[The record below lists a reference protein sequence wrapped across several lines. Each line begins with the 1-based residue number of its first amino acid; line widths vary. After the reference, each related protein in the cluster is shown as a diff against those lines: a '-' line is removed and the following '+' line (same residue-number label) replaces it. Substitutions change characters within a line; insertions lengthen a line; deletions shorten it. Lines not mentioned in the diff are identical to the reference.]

1 MIRKETKVLQ
11 VNKLYY
17 PHIGGVEKH
26 VQDLSEA
33 IKDDVDL
40 KVLVANTSRETV
52 IKEINGVEVIKAA
65 SLGMVASAPV
75 APSLW
80 RWLGRLDSDIYH
92 FHFPYP
98 IGDLS
103 YFVSQKK
110 GKLIVSYHSDIVRQK
125 RLMTIYRPIMNR
137 FLRRADLILAGSPNM
152 VENSPVLKEY
162 KDKCR
167 VFHYGID
174 IEKFK
179 RTEDVSK
186 KAAEIRRRFN
196 DKKIVLFIGR
206 LVYYKGL
213 TYLLEAM
220 KDIEDDAVLLLAG
233 SGGMEEELKEKVARA
248 GLEEKVIFLG
258 SPADDELPALYHS
271 SDIFVL
277 PSVARSEAFGI
288 VQLEAQACGKPVVST
303 DLPTGVPYANL
314 NMQTGLIVPPE
325 DSKALASAINR
336 LLEDELLRKKL
347 GDAGKKR
354 VESEFTLDAMKKSVL
369 RAYEEVLARS

>member
-1 MIRKETKVLQ
+1 MIRKDTKVLQ

-40 KVLVANTSRETV
+40 RVLVANTTRETV
-52 IKEINGVEVIKAA
+52 TEKINGVEVIKAA

-80 RWLGRLDSDIYH
+80 RWLSRLDSDIYH

-103 YFVSQKK
+103 YFLSQKK

-125 RLMTIYRPIMNR
+125 RLLTLYRPIMNR

-152 VENSPVLKEY
+152 IERSPILKDY

-174 IEKFK
+174 VKRFEKTDEVK
-179 RTEDVSK
+179 RKVR
-186 KAAEIRRRFN
+186 EIRARFN
-196 DKKIVLFIGR
+196 NKKIVLFIGR
-206 LVYYKGL
+206 LVYYKGI

-220 KDIEDDAVLLLAG
+220 KTIDAVLLLAG
-233 SGGMEEELKEKVARA
+233 SGGMEGELKEKVKRA
-248 GLEEKVIFLG
+248 GLEDKVIFLG
-258 SPADDELPALYHS
+258 SPKDEELPALYHA

-277 PSVARSEAFGI
+277 PSIARSEAFGI
-288 VQLEAQACGKPVVST
+288 VQLEAQACGKPVIST

-314 NMQTGLIVPPE
+314 DMRTGLIVPPE
-325 DSKALASAINR
+325 DSGALADAVNR
-336 LLEDELLRKKL
+336 LLEDEILRKKL
-347 GDAGKKR
+347 GIAGKKR
-354 VESEFTLDAMKKSVL
+354 VESEFTIEAMKKSVL
-369 RAYEEVLARS
+369 EAYAEVLTQN

>member
-1 MIRKETKVLQ
+1 MIRKDTKVLQ

-40 KVLVANTSRETV
+40 RVLVANTTRETV
-52 IKEINGVEVIKAA
+52 TEKINGVEVIKAA

-80 RWLGRLDSDIYH
+80 RWLSRLDSDIYH

-103 YFVSQKK
+103 YFLSQKK

-125 RLMTIYRPIMNR
+125 RLLTLYRPIMNR

-152 VENSPVLKEY
+152 IERSPILKDY

-174 IEKFK
+174 VKRFEKTDEVK
-179 RTEDVSK
+179 R
-186 KAAEIRRRFN
+186 KAREIRARFKN
-196 DKKIVLFIGR
+196 KKIILFIGR
-206 LVYYKGL
+206 LVYYKGI

-220 KDIEDDAVLLLAG
+220 KTIDAVLLLAG
-233 SGGMEEELKEKVARA
+233 SGGMEGELKEKVKRA
-248 GLEEKVIFLG
+248 GLEDKVIFLG
-258 SPADDELPALYHS
+258 SPKDEELPALYHA

-277 PSVARSEAFGI
+277 PSIARSEAFGI
-288 VQLEAQACGKPVVST
+288 VQLEAQACGKPVIST

-314 NMQTGLIVPPE
+314 DMRTGLIVPPE
-325 DSKALASAINR
+325 DSGALADAVNR
-336 LLEDELLRKKL
+336 LLEDEILRKKL
-347 GDAGKKR
+347 GIAGKKR
-354 VESEFTLDAMKKSVL
+354 VESEFTIEAMKKSVL
-369 RAYEEVLARS
+369 EAYAEVLTQN

>member
-1 MIRKETKVLQ
+1 MIRKDTKVLQ

-40 KVLVANTSRETV
+40 RVLVANTTRETV
-52 IKEINGVEVIKAA
+52 TEKINGVEVIKAA

-80 RWLGRLDSDIYH
+80 RWLSRLDSDIYH

-103 YFVSQKK
+103 YFLSQKK

-125 RLMTIYRPIMNR
+125 RLLTLYRPIMNR

-152 VENSPVLKEY
+152 IERSPILKDY

-174 IEKFK
+174 VKRFEKTDEVK
-179 RTEDVSK
+179 R
-186 KAAEIRRRFN
+186 KAREIRARFKN
-196 DKKIVLFIGR
+196 KKIILFIGR
-206 LVYYKGL
+206 LVYYKGI

-220 KDIEDDAVLLLAG
+220 KTIDAVLLLAG
-233 SGGMEEELKEKVARA
+233 SGGMEGELKEKVKRA
-248 GLEEKVIFLG
+248 GLEDKVIFLG
-258 SPADDELPALYHS
+258 SPKDEELPALYHA

-277 PSVARSEAFGI
+277 PSIARSEAFGI
-288 VQLEAQACGKPVVST
+288 VQLEAQACGKPVIST

-314 NMQTGLIVPPE
+314 DMRTGLIVPPE
-325 DSKALASAINR
+325 DSGALADAVNR
-336 LLEDELLRKKL
+336 LLEDEILRKKL
-347 GDAGKKR
+347 GIAGKKR
-354 VESEFTLDAMKKSVL
+354 VESEFTIEVMKKSVL
-369 RAYEEVLARS
+369 EAYAEVLTQN